1 MSETQLCCQKCRD
14 PVLLEN
20 SHASG
25 RNALKRV
32 CTGCA
37 STDKALQRSV
47 KTKAKGDDETPAE
60 AEIRSK
66 AEKVKAEVAKM
77 SNDERA
83 DWYKKQKTKREAEGF
98 SSKRRTFE
106 SGVGIVEENK
116 TRSSGS
122 ENLNQWQR
130 YRDWAVTERSITGC
144 VPEELP
150 GRWKREIEKPTSET
164 KTVNGEVLLKIWK
177 GVEDRD
183 GQKHSITAGLK
194 QRCDLHSA
202 DDLED
207 FQTQGDMRLARG
219 ENILKADRLA
229 SDATGTTKET
239 TLLQIQQDM
248 EATARQRQLAEQQL
262 YEEAEKIEEKRKLLA
277 TAKPKISS
285 AALEKL
291 QFENCIG
298 RAKTSCD
305 GALNRF
311 LTSMKTMKLEIEQL
325 ASDDE
330 TTKTEMNK
338 RASSFTDVLKKAEKF
353 LEEKIEHPGLH

>member
-14 PVLLEN
+14 PVLLET

-37 STDKALQRSV
+37 STDKALQRSG
-47 KTKAKGDDETPAE
+47 KTKAKGADETPAE

-77 SNDERA
+77 S
-83 DWYKKQKTKREAEGF
+83 EAERF
-98 SSKRRTFE
+98 STKRRTFE
-106 SGVGIVEENK
+106 SGVGIVEEN
-116 TRSSGS
+116 R
-122 ENLNQWQR
+122 LL
-130 YRDWAVTERSITGC
+130 TGC
-144 VPEELP
+144 APEELP
-150 GRWKREIEKPTSET
+150 GRWKRELEKPTSET
-164 KTVNGEVLLKIWK
+164 KTVNG
-177 GVEDRD
+177 
-183 GQKHSITAGLK
+183 GLK
-194 QRCDLHSA
+194 QRCDMHNA
-202 DDLED
+202 DDLEN
-207 FQTQGDMRLARG
+207 FQTQADIRLARG

-291 QFENCIG
+291 
-298 RAKTSCD
+298 
-305 GALNRF
+305 
-311 LTSMKTMKLEIEQL
+311 
-325 ASDDE
+325 
-330 TTKTEMNK
+330 
-338 RASSFTDVLKKAEKF
+338 
-353 LEEKIEHPGLH
+353 